1 MTILSARH
9 SSEGPAAPAAG
20 AAAVETDVPPSLQLS
35 LRMIGAL
42 GRAMAA
48 RDEPAYR
55 HAERVQE
62 HVVAIAREMCPGDTR
77 TIEAIQ
83 AAALLH
89 DVGKLAIPDSLLR
102 KGGPLTPV
110 ERQRVRQHVVLGAD
124 ILASIPF
131 TGTLSRIV
139 RHHHESW
146 DGTGYPDGLSGDAIP
161 LGARI
166 LAVGDCYDALRSD
179 RPYRPSLP
187 HDAAVG
193 IILSRRGTRYDPAVV
208 DVFVRLIGKTP
219 VLPASARAA
228 LSATGSR
235 TPGRA

>member
-1 MTILSARH
+1 V
-9 SSEGPAAPAAG
+9 PVAA
-20 AAAVETDVPPSLQLS
+20 AAAVDADVPPSLQLS
-35 LRMIGAL
+35 LSMIGAL
-42 GRAMAA
+42 GRAMAS
-48 RDEPAYR
+48 RDESAYR

-102 KGGPLTPV
+102 KAGPLTPG
-110 ERQRVRQHVVLGAD
+110 EHQQVRQHVVLGAD
-124 ILASIPF
+124 ILAAIPC

-146 DGTGYPDGLSGDAIP
+146 DGTGYPDGLSGEAIP

-166 LAVGDCYDALRSD
+166 LAVGDCYDALVSD

-193 IILSRRGTRYDPAVV
+193 IIVSRRGTRYDPAVV
-208 DVFVRLIGKTP
+208 DVFVRLIGKAL
-219 VLPASARAA
+219 VMPASARAA
-228 LSATGSR
+228 RPATGGR
-235 TPGRA
+235 TAGRT